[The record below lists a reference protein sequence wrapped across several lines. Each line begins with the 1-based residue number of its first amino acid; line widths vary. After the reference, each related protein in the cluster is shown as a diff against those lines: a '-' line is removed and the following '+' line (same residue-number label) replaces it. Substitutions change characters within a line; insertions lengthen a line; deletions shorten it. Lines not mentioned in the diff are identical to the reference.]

1 MPTTPLCQQISFAQV
16 QQVVHAFYERL
27 QAHAQ
32 LSSFF
37 KHITD
42 FSEHEHR
49 ISCFWWMSMGGKLH
63 TPPSIDMI
71 NKHMPLSIESDDLQI
86 WLQLFEETLNEKLPA
101 QSAQL
106 WFEKALQISQRVQ
119 QIVID
124 RKPVGLQIQEPD
136 SE

>member
-1 MPTTPLCQQISFAQV
+1 MPTKPLCQQISFIQV

-27 QAHAQ
+27 QTHAQ
-32 LSSFF
+32 LSRFF
-37 KHITD
+37 KHIAD

-71 NKHMPLSIESDDLQI
+71 NKHMPLGINADDLQI
-86 WLQLFEETLNEKLPA
+86 WLQLFDATLKEQLPP
-101 QSAQL
+101 QSAQA
-106 WFEKALQISQRVQ
+106 WFQKALQISQRIQ

-124 RKPVGLQIQEPD
+124 KKPIGMQIQEPP
-136 SE
+136 S